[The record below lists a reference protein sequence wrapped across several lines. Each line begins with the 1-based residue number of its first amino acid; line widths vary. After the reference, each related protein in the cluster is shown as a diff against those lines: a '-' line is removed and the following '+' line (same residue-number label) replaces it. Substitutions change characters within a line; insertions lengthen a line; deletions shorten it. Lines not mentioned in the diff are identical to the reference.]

1 MLLRNTSK
9 YTYGCLANTDDYIHI
24 IHRDKQRK
32 GEKGGEKKK
41 KKYKANNLKECNLIF
56 FALS

>member
-9 YTYGCLANTDDYIHI
+9 YTYGCLANTDDYIDI

-32 GEKGGEKKK
+32 GEKGGEKRRRKNISK
-41 KKYKANNLKECNLIF
+41 Q
-56 FALS
+56 S